1 MLVNEAVA
9 NGSVNQLDARM
20 VLGWREWLA
29 LPALDISAIK
39 AKVDSGARSSALHV
53 EAIEEFTRDNADWV
67 RFQLNPLTRSSK
79 RARWIETP
87 LSERRK
93 VTDSGGNVSVRPFI
107 KTEVRIGAISFEIEM
122 NLTNRRAMLF
132 PMLLGRTAM
141 SGRIVID
148 PQRSFVLGKPN
159 KLSRK
164 NSV

>member
-9 NGSVNQLDARM
+9 NWPINQIGGRM

-29 LPALDISAIK
+29 LPTLDISAIK
-39 AKVDSGARSSALHV
+39 AKIDSGARSSALHV
-53 EAIEEFTRDNADWV
+53 EAIEEFRRDNADWV

-79 RARWIETP
+79 RVRWIETP

-107 KTEVRIGAISFEIEM
+107 KTEVRIGPISFEIEM

-148 PQRSFVLGKPN
+148 PQRSFALGKP
-159 KLSRK
+159 KKSGK
-164 NSV
+164 ETSA